1 MKALLIF
8 GTRPEAIK
16 LAPLVRE
23 LQGRSGIEVRVCVT
37 AQHRHLLDQ
46 VLSIFEIVPDYD
58 LNLMRPDQN
67 LYDITADGLRGLAP
81 VLTREAPDLVIVQ
94 GDATS
99 AFVGALAAFYQ
110 KIPVAHV
117 EAGLRTYNLRRPF
130 PEEGNRLLVDH
141 LSHWLYA
148 PTERAKQNLLREGI
162 AAERIQVT
170 GNTAIDTLHW
180 VLENKAVAARLQY
193 RFRPSAPGNQ
203 LILVTSHRRENFG
216 KDLEQI
222 CAALRDLIIRHS
234 HLEIVYPLHPN
245 PNVRGP
251 VQRLLGGL
259 DRLHLIEP
267 LDYPSF
273 VYLMRD
279 VRLILTDSGGIQEE
293 APALHIPVLVLR
305 SETERIEALETG
317 ATRLVG
323 TQRARIVSATEEL
336 LSDPAVYQR
345 MASAPNP
352 YGDGQ
357 ASRRIADDLEAAFD
371 LRQGTART

>member
-23 LQGRSGIEVRVCVT
+23 LRGRSGIEVRVCAT
-37 AQHRHLLDQ
+37 AQHRQLLDQ

-58 LNLMRPDQN
+58 LNLMRPDQS

-117 EAGLRTYNLRRPF
+117 EAGLRTYDRLHPF
-130 PEEGNRLLVDH
+130 PEEANRRLVDH
-141 LSHWLYA
+141 LSSWLYA

-162 AAERIQVT
+162 AEDQILVT
-170 GNTAIDTLHW
+170 GNTAIDALHW
-180 VLENKAVAARLQY
+180 VLQNEAVAARLQY
-193 RFRPSAPGNQ
+193 RFRPSAPENQ
-203 LILVTSHRRENFG
+203 LILVTSHRREHFG

-222 CAALRDLIIRHS
+222 CAALRDLIVRHPQW
-234 HLEIVYPLHPN
+234 EIVYPVHPN

-251 VQRLLGGL
+251 VRLLLGGL

-273 VYLMRD
+273 VHLMRD
-279 VRLILTDSGGIQEE
+279 ARLILTDSGGIQEE

-305 SETERIEALETG
+305 SETERIEALEAG

-323 TQRARIVSATEEL
+323 TERARIVSTTEEL
-336 LSDPAVYQR
+336 LADSNAYQR

-357 ASRRIADDLEAAFD
+357 ASRRIADDLEAAF
-371 LRQGTART
+371 ARG